1 MDNFENGTLA
11 QEQPDMV
18 LAECWE
24 CGEKKMCY
32 EHLMC
37 CTGTRFHTCPECRKE
52 IESRANHIERDGVM
66 SHLERT

>member
-18 LAECWE
+18 LAQCWE
-24 CGEKKMCY
+24 CGATKLCH
-32 EHLMC
+32 EHLVC

-52 IESRANHIERDGVM
+52 IER
-66 SHLERT
+66 RTA

>member
-18 LAECWE
+18 LAQCWE
-24 CGEKKMCY
+24 CGATKQCY
-32 EHLMC
+32 EHLVC
-37 CTGTRFHTCPECRKE
+37 CTGTRIHTCPECREE
-52 IESRANHIERDGVM
+52 IENRADHFQLGGVI